1 MNALLEKYKALTERE
16 QKLVLVSAVLLII
29 ALFYFAVWS
38 PLNAALDKQKQ
49 LLNNQQSLL
58 VWVKDSA
65 ARAQQLR
72 RSSGG
77 KRTFSGSL
85 PQAVN
90 RTTAQYDIA
99 ISRMQPQGDE
109 LQVWVVQAPF
119 NSVLEWLKAMENMGV
134 IILQADIAEADA
146 PGYIKIRRLQLGKA

>member
-1 MNALLEKYKALTERE
+1 MNALLEKYKTLTERE
-16 QKLVLVSAVLLII
+16 QKLVLVSAVLMVI

-49 LLNNQQSLL
+49 LLDNQQSLL

-72 RSSGG
+72 RSSGS

-109 LQVWVVQAPF
+109 LQVWVDQAPF